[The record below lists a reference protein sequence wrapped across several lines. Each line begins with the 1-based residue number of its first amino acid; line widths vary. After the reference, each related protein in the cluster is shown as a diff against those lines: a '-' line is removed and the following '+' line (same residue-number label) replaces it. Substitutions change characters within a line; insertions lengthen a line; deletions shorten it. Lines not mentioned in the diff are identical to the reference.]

1 MRVHLLPL
9 LSVTP
14 LEFINILWNKNK
26 YHEQYFTCTIFNL
39 KLSIGDGSLQGDATT
54 NAMTYK
60 INIQEGT
67 DSTLIIPDDL
77 KSYTGRALISF
88 DTETEKNKILVKGNV
103 KKEDTDMILLYTNL
117 DTLVEL
123 TKRLPIAMDI
133 QKE

>member
-1 MRVHLLPL
+1 MHD
-9 LSVTP
+9 
-14 LEFINILWNKNK
+14 I
-26 YHEQYFTCTIFNL
+26 HL

-77 KSYTGRALISF
+77 ESYIGRALISF
-88 DTETEKNKILVKGNV
+88 DTKTEKNKVLVIGDMKG
-103 KKEDTDMILLYTNL
+103 EETDLIQLYTNL
-117 DTLVEL
+117 DTLVNL